1 MTLYGCVIL
10 AVALNRL
17 IFHIRFSLSPA
28 GECAVL
34 VAAGVIHGMFLS
46 GGALLVIYAVTVLPD
61 KDAFRA
67 TVAPVWVALGTVLI
81 FTHWAQGYYQPQNL
95 WLILASVVPLGLSV
109 YVGGRLYA
117 KLNRENF
124 LKLTYALLI
133 VAGLVAV
140 A

>member
-1 MTLYGCVIL
+1 MIL

-17 IFHIRFSLSPA
+17 FFHIRLDLPPA
-28 GECAVL
+28 GQCAVL

-61 KDAFRA
+61 KDEFRA
-67 TVAPVWVALGTVLI
+67 TVAPVWVVLGTALI
-81 FTHWAQGYYQPQNL
+81 FTHWAEGYYQPPNL
-95 WLILASVVPLGLSV
+95 WLILASMVPLGLSV
-109 YVGGRLYA
+109 YVGGKLYA

-124 LKLTYALLI
+124 LRLTYALLI
-133 VAGLVAV
+133 VAGLVAI